1 MNRKELVETVAR
13 EAGLTATQV
22 DAALGAVLD
31 TVTGAVADG
40 DRVVLA
46 GFGTFER
53 RDRAARSG
61 RNPQT
66 GEAMEIPAGVS
77 PAFKP
82 GTAFKQAVA
91 AGR

>member
-53 RDRAARSG
+53 RDRAARTG

-66 GEAMEIPAGVS
+66 GEAMEIPAGAS